1 MPRSLCFL
9 GKSAQIKSK
18 TLTIN
23 YLKREKEPHLPLYF
37 RSVEPEILSESVLR
51 DFTRAV
57 FLHMGCSREH
67 AEEAAGVL
75 LHADLRGIDSHGVAR
90 LSGYVRLWKAGRVN
104 TSPAFHLSTETPST
118 ATLNADGA
126 LGLVSAP
133 HAMRIAIEKAK
144 ICGSGWVAVRN
155 SNHFGI
161 AAHHALMAAR
171 EGMIGF
177 AVTNASPLVTPAGGA
192 ERMLGTNPVCYAFP
206 AGQEAPFVLD
216 MATSAASNGKLEIAE
231 RKGKPVPEGWLTDKE
246 GNASTDPSAL
256 RSGGMLLTLGSDP
269 EHGDYKGYGL
279 SSVVDLLSGV
289 LSGANYGPWVPP
301 FVSYLPVLPDL
312 PGEGIGHFVGAMR
325 VDGFR
330 PLEEYQ
336 EHMDRWIR
344 RFRDSKARNNAKPVM
359 IPGEPEAREEAMRR
373 QTGIPV
379 NDKVMADLRQLAQEL
394 NLNFA

>member
-1 MPRSLCFL
+1 VFFGEFHTIQVYLIDYKRF
-9 GKSAQIKSK
+9 KK
-18 TLTIN
+18 T
-23 YLKREKEPHLPLYF
+23 KRKVVALYF

-51 DFTRAV
+51 NFTRAV
-57 FLHMGCSREH
+57 FLQMGCSDKH
-67 AEEAAGVL
+67 AEEAADVL
-75 LHADLRGIDSHGVAR
+75 IHADLRGIDSHGVAR

-104 TSPAFHLSTETPST
+104 ATPAFHLSTETPST

-126 LGLVSAP
+126 LGLVSAL
-133 HAMRIAIEKAK
+133 HAMRIAIEKAR

-206 AGQEAPFVLD
+206 AGEEAPFVLD

-231 RKGKPVPEGWLTDKE
+231 RKGKPVPEGWLTDQE

-336 EHMDRWIR
+336 QHMDRWIR
-344 RFRDSKARNNAKPVM
+344 RFRETKARNSDKPVL
-359 IPGEPEAREEAMRR
+359 IPGEPEAQAAAYRR
-373 QTGIPV
+373 DNGIPV
-379 NDKVMADLRQLAQEL
+379 NDKVMADLRQLANDL

>member
-1 MPRSLCFL
+1 MFISL
-9 GKSAQIKSK
+9 I
-18 TLTIN
+18 IN
-23 YLKREKEPHLPLYF
+23 YLKRKKEPHSPHYF

-51 DFTRAV
+51 SFTREV
-57 FLHMGCSREH
+57 FLHMGCSPAH
-67 AEEAAGVL
+67 ADEAADVL

-104 TSPAFHLSTETPST
+104 PAPSFHLSTETPST

-133 HAMRIAIEKAK
+133 HAMRLAIEKARL
-144 ICGSGWVAVRN
+144 CGSGWVAVRN

-206 AGQEAPFVLD
+206 AGKEAPFVLD

-231 RKGKPVPEGWLTDKE
+231 RKGKAVPQGWLTDQS
-246 GNASTDPSAL
+246 GNPSTDPSAL

-279 SSVVDLLSGV
+279 SAVVDLFSGV

-336 EHMDRWIR
+336 EHIDRWIR
-344 RFRDSKARNNAKPVM
+344 RFRETKALDSNRPVL
-359 IPGEPEAREEAMRR
+359 IPGEPEARAEAERR
-373 QTGIPV
+373 EKGIPV
-379 NDKVMADLRQLAQEL
+379 NDKVMADLRQLALDL

>member
-1 MPRSLCFL
+1 MIFN
-9 GKSAQIKSK
+9 
-18 TLTIN
+18 TLKIQ
-23 YLKREKEPHLPLYF
+23 KVQHQALYF
-37 RSVEPEILSESVLR
+37 RNVEPEILSEDFLR
-51 DFTRAV
+51 NFTREV
-57 FLHMGCSREH
+57 FLQMGCSQEH
-67 AEEAAGVL
+67 AEEAADVL

-104 TSPAFHLSTETPST
+104 PKPAFHISTETPST
-118 ATLNADGA
+118 ATLNADAA

-133 HAMRIAIEKAK
+133 HAMRIAIAKAK
-144 ICGSGWVAVRN
+144 NCGSGWVAVRN

-161 AAHHALMAAR
+161 AAHHTLMAAR

-206 AGQEAPFVLD
+206 AGEEAPFVLD

-231 RKGKPVPEGWLTDKE
+231 RKGKSVPEGWLTDSE
-246 GNASTDPSAL
+246 GNSSTDPSAL

-336 EHMDRWIR
+336 QHMDRWIR
-344 RFRDSKARNNAKPVM
+344 RFRETRARNSAQPVL
-359 IPGEPEAREEAMRR
+359 IPGEPEAKASAMRK
-373 QTGIPV
+373 QHGIPV
-379 NDKVMADLRQLAQEL
+379 NDKVMADLRQLANEL
-394 NLNFA
+394 NLKFA